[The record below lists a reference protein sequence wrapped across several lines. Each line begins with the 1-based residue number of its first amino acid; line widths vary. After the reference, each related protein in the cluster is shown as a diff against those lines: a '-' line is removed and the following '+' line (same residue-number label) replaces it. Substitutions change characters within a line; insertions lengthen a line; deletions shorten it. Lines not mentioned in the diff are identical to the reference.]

1 VAVVAAAVVLLVGL
15 VAWLAAVGGSSAQP
29 LQVSPRGGSTAGAP
43 RPGRIARRDV
53 DADRQR
59 GLGLAGRIEC
69 RHP

>member
-29 LQVSPRGGSTAGAP
+29 LQVSPVVVAAP
-43 RPGRIARRDV
+43 PERLVPVASH
-53 DADRQR
+53 ADRQR